1 MLAWGAPLSTPI
13 KGSAKRYSKKKD
25 CLADIRSRRK
35 KNLLRLSEAP
45 GKMGHFF
52 ATKFRVLKSWSKSV
66 VERMTSLHFLMLI
79 LPILALTPFLRQTT
93 WSGHEVGKV
102 YMTRS
107 QMLRRVDCNLPAKF

>member
-1 MLAWGAPLSTPI
+1 
-13 KGSAKRYSKKKD
+13 
-25 CLADIRSRRK
+25 
-35 KNLLRLSEAP
+35 
-45 GKMGHFF
+45 MGHFF

-66 VERMTSLHFLMLI
+66 VERMTSLHFLMVI

-107 QMLRRVDCNLPAKF
+107 QMLRRVDCNLPAKFLRLLGCTKMVSR

>member
-13 KGSAKRYSKKKD
+13 KGSAKRYSKKR
-25 CLADIRSRRK
+25 LSRRHK
-35 KNLLRLSEAP
+35 KSSQKNLLRLSEAP

-93 WSGHEVGKV
+93 
-102 YMTRS
+102 
-107 QMLRRVDCNLPAKF
+107 